1 MIDMVET
8 LKNYRKKLKLAWVTL
23 PEISI
28 SPKNIKG
35 VMINDIVPEND
46 DDDFYAGVNGAYF
59 KSINTIFKKVNYDF
73 GSMEE
78 LLDQGIYIT
87 SAVKNKTSGKP
98 VNDDIIAAHAELL
111 EKELSLFPNLQV
123 VILNGDIAI
132 QAFNHITKQ
141 NTGEALI
148 EAGDERIIKDST
160 FTYGGLTVI
169 PSYHLMDRHKED
181 MNDQNKQI
189 AKDINTMFKLIK

>member
-35 VMINDIVPEND
+35 VMINDIVPEHD

-59 KSINTIFKKVNYDF
+59 KSVNAIFKKVNYDF

-78 LLDQGIYIT
+78 LLDQGIYLT
-87 SAVKNKTSGKP
+87 SAVKNKTEGKP
-98 VNDDIIAAHAELL
+98 LSTETIESHAELL

-132 QAFNHITKQ
+132 QAFNIITKR
-141 NTGEALI
+141 NTGEPLI
-148 EAGDERIIKDST
+148 ETGDEKLIKEST
-160 FTYGGLTVI
+160 YRYGGLTII

-189 AKDINTMFKLIK
+189 AKDINTMFDLIK